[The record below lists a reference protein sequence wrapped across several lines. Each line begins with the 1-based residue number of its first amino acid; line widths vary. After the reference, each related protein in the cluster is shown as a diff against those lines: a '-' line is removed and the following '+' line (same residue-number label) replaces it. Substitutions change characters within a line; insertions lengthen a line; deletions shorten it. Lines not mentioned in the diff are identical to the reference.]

1 MTLKGRPYC
10 FHNGFPAVSGRPGD
24 GHWEPVVGH
33 CTNGLVHTQWKSGMS
48 EVGYGST
55 VTWPVSSRARLTL
68 GIPESKVG
76 MLVRPEHSH
85 WLAQTEREMT
95 QVRLS
100 VFDHADVEKYSSTN
114 RDECSVGDRLR
125 DPCFMCGLSLVEMPL
140 HDTWLCVVVEIAVEL
155 RWLWV
160 IDIILFIIITSHLL
174 SAKPK
179 LHPLKAQ

>member
-55 VTWPVSSRARLTL
+55 VTWPVNSRALLTL

-76 MLVRPEHSH
+76 MLVWPEHSH

-100 VFDHADVEKYSSTN
+100 VVWSCRCRKVHFHKPGRMQCRWQIKGPLFYVWFVIGGNAVAWHMAVCGGEDRSWVEVA
-114 RDECSVGDRLR
+114 VGYRHHSIYYNNVS
-125 DPCFMCGLSLVEMPL
+125 F
-140 HDTWLCVVVEIAVEL
+140 
-155 RWLWV
+155 V
-160 IDIILFIIITSHLL
+160 IRET
-174 SAKPK
+174 KTP
-179 LHPLKAQ
+179 PT